1 MARLFLKFWTRIVF
15 LETLRLAVCLSRRV
29 PLHLR
34 MASRNAMQ
42 NRDCM
47 LMFVHVR
54 DYKVEVLLLVHAL
67 AHASLILVVI
77 FSFFVYM

>member
-1 MARLFLKFWTRIVF
+1 MK
-15 LETLRLAVCLSRRV
+15 
-29 PLHLR
+29 
-34 MASRNAMQ
+34 